1 MFIIVKVLT
10 AVAGPVALN
19 RLLLF
24 MEGGRDITGIR
35 PWVWIVLLSFA
46 PLLGSVAM
54 QLYIFITTRLLV
66 RTEGVITQLV
76 FEHALKIRAT
86 DDTPS
91 KTADG
96 TRSGAST
103 AVQTPAVSTASLP
116 DESPAEEMGTE
127 TAEGTPSTTE
137 NTAVEQASA
146 TASSKGKGKSKDNQS
161 VKPVETKKPDE
172 EESSSANLSGKITNL
187 VSTDL
192 GNITSGMFR
201 IDYVIFP
208 LTVLPGRDF
217 LFVILAAPL
226 QAGLSIW
233 FLYEIL
239 GWSSLVGL
247 ACMLLTLPLPGKR
260 SIP

>member
-1 MFIIVKVLT
+1 MTVKVLT
-10 AVAGPVALN
+10 SVAGPVALN

-54 QLYIFITTRLLV
+54 QLYIFIATRLLV
-66 RTEGVITQLV
+66 RTEGLITQLV

-96 TRSGAST
+96 SRSGAST

-116 DESPAEEMGTE
+116 DESPADEVGTE
-127 TAEGTPSTTE
+127 TADGSPSTTG
-137 NTAVEQASA
+137 NTAIEQPSA
-146 TASSKGKGKSKDNQS
+146 VPSPKGKGKENQS
-161 VKPVETKKPDE
+161 SKSVEAKKPDE

-192 GNITSGMFR
+192 GNITNGMFR
-201 IDYVIFP
+201 INYAIYRS
-208 LTVLPGRDF
+208 TVPPGRDF
-217 LFVILAAPL
+217 LFVVLAAPL

-247 ACMLLTLPLPGKR
+247 ACMLLTLPLPGER
-260 SIP
+260 NIP